1 MPRSG
6 SPAVLNVRADTR
18 LQARRELLRGLFWT
32 LGAASLPAWCV
43 GAAQAAVGATISA
56 RRLAD
61 IGPLGP
67 ADENG
72 LRLPEGFQSRV
83 VAVSGERPAPG
94 AAAIWHEQPD
104 GAAVFARADGGWIYA
119 SNCEAK
125 VDGGVSALRFDARG
139 EVTGCQRVLSN
150 TRRNC
155 AGGATPW
162 NTWLSCEEV
171 EDGLVWECDPEGRAE
186 ARPLP
191 ALGCFSHEAVA
202 VQAATRTLYLTEDER
217 DGRFYRFVCSAQ
229 DWPSGGRAALRE
241 GRLQA
246 MRWLGDPAAA
256 LNGPQPVQWVDVA
269 HPDRPQNTS
278 RLAQTSA
285 FAGGE
290 GIWLQGALVYFSTK
304 RDNRIWV
311 HDTQAQTLEV
321 IYDFRTA
328 SDEQGILSGVD
339 NLTGTAAGE
348 ILVAEDGGD
357 MQLCLILPDR
367 RVRPLLQLI
376 GQPASEITGPAFSP
390 DGRRLYFSSQRGAR
404 RGHGAGI
411 TYEVRL
417 PFAV

>member
-1 MPRSG
+1 MPRPG
-6 SPAVLNVRADTR
+6 SRKVLRPGIDTR
-18 LQARRELLRGLFWT
+18 LQSRRELLRRLFWS
-32 LGAASLPAWCV
+32 LGGVSVPAWCL
-43 GAAQAAVGATISA
+43 GSDRAAASPAMTTRS
-56 RRLAD
+56 LANL
-61 IGPLGP
+61 GPLGP

-72 LRLPEGFQSRV
+72 LRLPADVRSRV
-83 VAVSGERPAPG
+83 VAVSGERPTPRASVP
-94 AAAIWHEQPD
+94 WHEQPD
-104 GAAVFARADGGWIYA
+104 GAAVFASSDGGWIYA
-119 SNCEAK
+119 SNSEAMT
-125 VDGGVSALRFDARG
+125 DGGASALRFDARG
-139 EVTGCQRVLSN
+139 EVTGCERVLSN

-171 EDGLVWECDPEGRAE
+171 DDGRVWECDPEGRTD
-186 ARPLP
+186 ARSMP
-191 ALGCFSHEAVA
+191 ALGLFSHEAVA
-202 VQAATRTLYLTEDER
+202 VQAATRTIYLTEDEP
-217 DGRFYRFVCSAQ
+217 DSRFYRFVCSAE
-229 DWPSGGRAALRE
+229 DWPSGGRAAFRQ

-246 MRWLGDPAAA
+246 MRVLGDPSAA
-256 LNGPQPVQWVDVA
+256 LKRPQPVQWVDVE
-269 HPDRPQNTS
+269 HPERPQKS
-278 RLAQTSA
+278 ARLTQTSA

-290 GIWLQGALVYFSTK
+290 GLWLHGSLAYFSTK

-321 IYDFRTA
+321 IYDLRTA
-328 SDEQGILSGVD
+328 SDASRILSGVD
-339 NLTGTAAGE
+339 NLTGTATGE

-367 RVRPLLQLI
+367 SVRPLLQLI

-411 TYEVRL
+411 TYELQL